1 MSETLSPR
9 STKIEAAASNL
20 EALGRN
26 TYPGRGIVVGF
37 NRAGT
42 KGFEVYWVM
51 GRSEQSRNRRLEI
64 EGDVIRTVPLDPA
77 RIEDPSLIIYNAMR
91 IARGAHVVSN
101 GDQTDDVAAA
111 LLDGGSYDTALLK
124 RTFEPD
130 GPNFTPRITGILF
143 PQGEDSHF
151 VLSTISK
158 ESSTSDKPAHVFYS
172 YDMKSL
178 RGFGRV
184 IHTYAGNGN
193 PLPAMRSRP
202 YIVPLDEHI
211 GDVAATF
218 WGLLNPVNKVAM
230 VVKSVDLRTGDA
242 DYRIAN
248 RYGSWSARPATAA

>member
-1 MSETLSPR
+1 MVEALSPR
-9 STKIEAAASNL
+9 STKIEAAAANL

-26 TYPGRGIVVGF
+26 TYPGRGIAIGF
-37 NRAGT
+37 NRTGT

-51 GRSEQSRNRRLEI
+51 GRSEQSRNRRLELK
-64 EGDVIRTVPLDPA
+64 GDVVRTVPLDPS

-101 GDQTDDVAAA
+101 GDQTDDVVTA
-111 LLDGGSYDTALLK
+111 LLGEDSYDTALLR

-143 PQGEDSHF
+143 PQGDASHF
-151 VLSTISK
+151 VLSTINK
-158 ESSTSDKPAHVFYS
+158 ESPKSDKPAHVFYS
-172 YDMKSL
+172 YGMESL

-193 PLPAMRSRP
+193 PVPAMRSKP

-218 WGLLNPVNKVAM
+218 WGLLNPDNRVAM
-230 VVKSVDLRTGDA
+230 VVKSVDLGTGDVA
-242 DYRIAN
+242 YRIAN
-248 RYGSWSARPATAA
+248 RYGSWSVHPATAA